1 MSKLVCMFAIDEVI
15 WWYAVLFQC
24 QFSSEEEEAI
34 NSALRQK
41 LGPEYISLRSGAGGQ
56 KVIYFLDDEGIVS

>member
-1 MSKLVCMFAIDEVI
+1 MYFDVMFF
-15 WWYAVLFQC
+15 LQC

-34 NSALRQK
+34 NNALRKK

-56 KVIYFLDDEGIVS
+56 KVSIVWYCHIMFWMTESGTCMIKKA